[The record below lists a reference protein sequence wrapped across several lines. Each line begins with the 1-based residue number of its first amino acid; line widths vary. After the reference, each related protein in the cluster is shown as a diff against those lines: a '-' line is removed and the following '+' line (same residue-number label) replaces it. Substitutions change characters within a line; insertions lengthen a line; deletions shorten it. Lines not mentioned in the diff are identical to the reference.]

1 VYCVFIYEIKRIFCK
16 QAISPRN
23 AAEWEFCVESRKGKM
38 LCTIVKYW
46 NRILLMEQD
55 ELLICCYETQEG
67 NWKSANGARN
77 LSDELHR

>member
-1 VYCVFIYEIKRIFCK
+1 
-16 QAISPRN
+16 
-23 AAEWEFCVESRKGKM
+23 M

-55 ELLICCYETQEG
+55 ELLICCYERQEG

-77 LSDELHR
+77 LSDKLHRLGLGYVWLDRDRRDLKSICQN